1 MLIGLYGGTFDP
13 VHRGHVHAAECVR
26 KFLGL
31 DVIRLV
37 LNAQPVHKSA
47 EQAMTAHR
55 WSMLKAVCANRQGL
69 VADDVEVRRGGR
81 SFTVDTLSLLQSEF
95 PQAVLCWIVGEDSF
109 ATLTS
114 WRRWENLLDHCNLV
128 VIPRPGQNIGF
139 SEQIKALCRKHET
152 AYFDATRNGQIV
164 RANLPMRAVSST
176 EIRQRIALGQSIADL
191 VEADVEQYI
200 RRNKL
205 YEDNISAR
213 EKSF

>member
-13 VHRGHVHAAECVR
+13 VHCGHVHAAECVR

-31 DVIRLV
+31 DAIRLV
-37 LNAQPVHKSA
+37 LNAQPVHKSS

-55 WSMLKAVCANRQGL
+55 WAMLKAVCANRQGL
-69 VADDVEVRRGGR
+69 IADDVEVRRGGR
-81 SFTVDTLSLLQSEF
+81 SYTVDTLSLLRREF

-128 VIPRPGQNIGF
+128 VIPRPGQNIDL
-139 SEQIKALCRKHET
+139 SEQIKALCRKYET

-164 RANLPMRAVSST
+164 RASLPMRAVSST
-176 EIRQRIALGQSIADL
+176 EIRQRIALGQSVADL

-200 RRNKL
+200 RRHKL
-205 YEDNISAR
+205 YKDNISAR
-213 EKSF
+213 EKTF

>member
-13 VHRGHVHAAECVR
+13 VHCGHVHAAECVR

-31 DVIRLV
+31 DVIRMV
-37 LNAQPVHKSA
+37 LNAQPVHKSS

-69 VADDVEVRRGGR
+69 IADDVEVRRGGR

-95 PQAVLCWIVGEDSF
+95 PQAVLCWIVGQDSF

-114 WRRWENLLDHCNLV
+114 WRRWEILLDHCNLV

-139 SEQIKALCRKHET
+139 SAQIKALCRKHET

-191 VEADVEQYI
+191 VEVDVEQYI